1 MKHLF
6 YLLFLHSLLACSHSG
21 TSQQTKGIFISEAD
35 YDFGVIPDSVE
46 ILNHRFAI
54 INHTSDTCN
63 ISHVNKSCGC
73 THLQLTN
80 TIIAP
85 FDTVFLDVE
94 VDIGSNISFFERDIT
109 IFTDRSE
116 PLTIYLR
123 ASRLLSYKMLTHDF
137 PVKMTENLRLNTQY
151 MIFGN
156 VSHGDIVSKSINIV
170 NTSNTSIHFFAE
182 LVDASPYMNLYYESR
197 LKPNEVGRIIVML
210 DLSEVKDVWGEHKC
224 QIKLRANN
232 CELTIPVNAIFTEAF
247 ISGNKEKPRILVPA
261 DCYTVDPMAIHSV
274 EFDVTNVGNAP
285 LIIRN
290 IHMSNPASKM
300 SVTSLTIPQNEVV
313 QISVALTKDQ
323 PDTIE
328 IALTTN
334 DPIEPYKILR
344 IFRNSRFR

>member
-1 MKHLF
+1 MKHLL
-6 YLLFLHSLLACSHSG
+6 YLLFLLSLLACRHSG
-21 TSQQTKGIFISEAD
+21 TGQQAKGVFIFEAD
-35 YDFGVIPDSVE
+35 YDFGIIPDSVE
-46 ILNHRFAI
+46 VLNHRFAI

-63 ISHVNKSCGC
+63 ISRVNKSCGC
-73 THLQLTN
+73 TRLQLTHS
-80 TIIAP
+80 IIAP

-94 VDIGSNISFFERDIT
+94 VDIGNNYSFFERDIT

-123 ASRLLSYKMLTHDF
+123 ASRLLPHKMLTHDF
-137 PVKMTENLRLNTQY
+137 PVKITDDLRLSAQY

-170 NTSNTSIHFFAE
+170 NTSNTTIHFCAE
-182 LVDASPYMNLYYESR
+182 LVDASPYMSLYYESK
-197 LKPNEVGRIIVML
+197 LKSNEVGRIIVML
-210 DLSEVKDVWGEHKC
+210 DLSEVKDVWGEYKC
-224 QIKLRANN
+224 QIKFRAND

-247 ISGNKEKPRILVPA
+247 IPSNKVKPRILVPA
-261 DCYTVDPMAIHSV
+261 DCYTVDPMTTHCV
-274 EFDVTNVGNAP
+274 EFDITNVGNAP

-290 IHMSNPASKM
+290 IHMSNPVSKM
-300 SVTSLTIPQNEVV
+300 TAASLTIPQNEVR